1 MLMLTACKR
10 DVSITK
16 DTTVVQQT
24 KKIELV
30 NNWLLSELKT
40 SQGERK
46 TFLEKVTKLILWDRG
61 ALQANDLYS
70 TIVIPLKSPNSN
82 IVLTVSVNDNSN
94 QIDSA
99 EIQLIRPLKDS
110 KVKKSSKGN
119 IDNHTILDEGFSGI
133 ISSYTLSNRLKY
145 VRSFLNGKLI
155 STSKQERRERNSLVQ
170 LKVNTQKSSA
180 LVCWDTYWVTFNYDG
195 TQTWNYMYSSCSD
208 DCNTTSILDLEKGI
222 SIKNNC
228 GGGGTGPSGQELVM
242 TPELQQFE
250 YEFRNKM
257 SQQELQIF
265 DNELTPY
272 QKLIYLANAK
282 SAILVSER
290 HFPGTG
296 YNGKGDAMRHSLFV
310 ALNSNALGSYLASRL
325 ASAHEQRGTAIEID
339 MDTRNNQ
346 RGLYHQMRL
355 MQMGLSPGEFADM
368 LIVSLLQDMQN
379 GSLFVISNLGPDGA
393 PTASSQVVAANQ

>member
-1 MLMLTACKR
+1 MRQKTFIPVFFGALLMLMLTACKR

-133 ISSYTLSNRLKY
+133 I
-145 VRSFLNGKLI
+145 
-155 STSKQERRERNSLVQ
+155 
-170 LKVNTQKSSA
+170 
-180 LVCWDTYWVTFNYDG
+180 
-195 TQTWNYMYSSCSD
+195 
-208 DCNTTSILDLEKGI
+208 
-222 SIKNNC
+222 
-228 GGGGTGPSGQELVM
+228 
-242 TPELQQFE
+242 
-250 YEFRNKM
+250 
-257 SQQELQIF
+257 
-265 DNELTPY
+265 
-272 QKLIYLANAK
+272 
-282 SAILVSER
+282 
-290 HFPGTG
+290 
-296 YNGKGDAMRHSLFV
+296 
-310 ALNSNALGSYLASRL
+310 
-325 ASAHEQRGTAIEID
+325 
-339 MDTRNNQ
+339 
-346 RGLYHQMRL
+346 
-355 MQMGLSPGEFADM
+355 
-368 LIVSLLQDMQN
+368 
-379 GSLFVISNLGPDGA
+379 
-393 PTASSQVVAANQ
+393 